1 MKHIPV
7 LLILAFAL
15 SLCNLTG
22 KKAGLSNSNSATG
35 GEAVDHPQPTAAQIQ
50 ALAGGQTVNWE
61 QQGITWTL
69 PKGWSKLTVESK
81 QFNYGAPGNAA
92 FIIASISPM
101 DENFPTDISLK
112 AFYDGANTRKK
123 NGEVDELHYLELD
136 GLKGVEFRDDIRL
149 ADAAAGQIPTGTPP
163 RRSADRKCRERR
175 SSRTDEIEK
184 TARSPQACRRRQ
196 YEGRAR
202 CKYRSLPPSSSAC
215 QNASMLPTS
224 LAG

>member
-35 GEAVDHPQPTAAQIQ
+35 GEAVDHPQPTAAQTQ

-123 NGEVDELHYLELD
+123 NGEVDELHYLERD
-136 GLKGVEFRDDIRL
+136 GLKGVEFREANPEHPDGIRRL
-149 ADAAAGQIPTGTPP
+149 QWIAYRKYSGQTQMVNLI
-163 RRSADRKCRERR
+163 
-175 SSRTDEIEK
+175 
-184 TARSPQACRRRQ
+184 
-196 YEGRAR
+196 
-202 CKYRSLPPSSSAC
+202 LSSSGKAFP
-215 QNASMLPTS
+215 AHEDELYAILYSTKLTH
-224 LAG
+224 